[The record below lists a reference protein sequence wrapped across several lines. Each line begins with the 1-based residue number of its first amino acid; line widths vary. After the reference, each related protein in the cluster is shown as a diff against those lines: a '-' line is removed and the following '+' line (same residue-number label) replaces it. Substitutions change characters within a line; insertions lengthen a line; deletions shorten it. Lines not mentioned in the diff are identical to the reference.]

1 MALLYYNPLTF
12 SSASFI
18 AAHVTG
24 ALSNKSVVATL
35 VDLEPGNPKSK
46 HQVVSTGADYRKIAP
61 RGAVPVLDIPGK
73 VFLDENVSVLLHLAD
88 LAPQSNLLAAPD
100 AGTPER
106 ALLEARLAFIA
117 SEIHSNI
124 LWLLRPIGATE
135 AVAAAVQDV
144 VAVSRNPACTT

>member
-1 MALLYYNPLTF
+1 MALLYYNPMTF
-12 SSASFI
+12 SSSSFI
-18 AAHVTG
+18 TAHVTG
-24 ALSNKSVVATL
+24 ALADKRVVATL

-73 VFLDENVSVLLHLAD
+73 AFLDENVSVLLHLAD
-88 LAPQSNLLAAPD
+88 SGPKSNLLATPA

-106 ALLEARLAFIA
+106 ALLEARLTFIA

-124 LWLLRPIGATE
+124 RLLRPIGSTE
-135 AVAAAVQDV
+135 AVATAVQEV
-144 VAVSRNPACTT
+144 VAVSQRAGVC